1 VLISSVSGSGVE
13 CGTPGMAPA
22 LLVPDPVA
30 EPDVVVVAE
39 LLDED
44 DAEPLPAADELAAAL
59 DVVVRE
65 VVADCGAAVPPTLAQ
80 DVSATAS
87 TVSAAAARR
96 TRRAGGAAVP
106 TRLRDRP
113 AAGSA
118 APPPRSSTCS
128 RDLVRPC
135 DMWSF
140 CQPP

>member
-1 VLISSVSGSGVE
+1 
-13 CGTPGMAPA
+13 MAPA

-44 DAEPLPAADELAAAL
+44 DDAEPLPAADELAAAL
-59 DVVVRE
+59 DVLVR
-65 VVADCGAAVPPTLAQ
+65 VLAADCGAAVPPTLAQ

-118 APPPRSSTCS
+118 SPPPRSSTCS